1 VSSLTPTSRH
11 RARFGRARLAAIV
24 LLPLLALAACGSSK
38 PEPQAALDTTAPT
51 TTALP
56 ANCGATTTADV
67 RHVVYAKQPG
77 QVAVYANPGD
87 PAPMQ
92 SFADPRKTDSDPPLD
107 VPLVFLVRDEPT
119 TDACKWINVMLP
131 VRPNGSTGWVK
142 RDDVRI
148 EQQDFRID
156 VYLSEFNLKAYKG
169 NELILDVPIGV
180 ASDNAPTPGGLY
192 YTTEL
197 LKSADPFYGP
207 WAFGLSGFSETLAS
221 FNGGQAQL
229 GIHGT
234 NQPEKIGTK
243 VSRGCVRL
251 RNEDIEALVARVQGQ
266 NAEQG
271 IPVQVFA

>member
-1 VSSLTPTSRH
+1 MPNLTPTPRH
-11 RARFGRARLAAIV
+11 LAVSPRARLAALV
-24 LLPLLALAACGSSK
+24 LLPLLVLGACGTDKAK
-38 PEPQAALDTTAPT
+38 PEAAPDTSAAT
-51 TTALP
+51 TTQAP
-56 ANCGATTTADV
+56 ANCGAPTTPDV
-67 RHVVYAKQPG
+67 HHVVYAKQPG
-77 QVAVYANPGD
+77 QIAVYANPGD

-107 VPLVFLVRDEPT
+107 VPLVFLVNDEPT
-119 TDACKWINVMLP
+119 TDSCKWINVMLP

-142 RDDVRI
+142 RDDVRV

-156 VYLSEFNLKAYKG
+156 VYLNEFNLKAYKG
-169 NELILDVPIGV
+169 TEMILDVPIGV

-197 LKSADPFYGP
+197 LKSSDPAYGP
-207 WAFGLSGFSETLAS
+207 WAFGLSGFSESLAS

-229 GIHGT
+229 GLHGT

-243 VSRGCVRL
+243 VSHGCIRL
-251 RNEDIEALVARVQGQ
+251 KNEDIEALVAQVTGQ